1 MSVVCYHRLFAT
13 SYLLRWGVELI
24 DTHAHLACDSFLK
37 DWDEVVYRAIE
48 GGIKGIVCIICE
60 FEEMALYLRI
70 AEKYNTVYGAV
81 GIHPHDAKDYDKNWK
96 MLEEGLRLPRIKAVG
111 EIGLDYYYKNS
122 SPDRQ
127 RGVFQEQLQ
136 WAKLHKL
143 PVIVHS
149 REAIQDTMEIMKRFS
164 PLEGVMHCFSGS
176 QETMERFLDMG
187 LFVSFAGPV
196 TFPNAKN
203 LDILVKSIPP
213 ERLLVETDSP
223 YLAPQPK
230 RGKRNEPGFLHYI
243 IEEIANKRKEDT
255 KVIERITEEN
265 ARKLFKLI

>member
-1 MSVVCYHRLFAT
+1 
-13 SYLLRWGVELI
+13 LI

-37 DWDEVVYRAIE
+37 DWDEVVDRAIE
-48 GGIKGIVCIICE
+48 SGINGIVCIICE
-60 FEEMALYLRI
+60 SKEMEVYCRI
-70 AEKYNTVYGAV
+70 AEKYNIVYGAV

-96 MLEEGLRLPRIKAVG
+96 MLEEGLRLPRMKAVG

-122 SPDRQ
+122 SIEKQ
-127 RGVFQEQLQ
+127 RIAFREQLEF
-136 WAKLHKL
+136 AKLQNL
-143 PVIVHS
+143 PVVIHS
-149 REAIQDTMEIMKRFS
+149 REAIEDTLKILERFN
-164 PLEGVMHCFSGS
+164 PIQGVMHCFSGS

-203 LDILVKSIPP
+203 LDILAKLVPLD
-213 ERLLVETDSP
+213 RLLVETDSP

-243 IEEIANKRKEDT
+243 VEEIANKRKEDIT
-255 KVIERITEEN
+255 EIIRITEAN
-265 ARKLFKLI
+265 ARKLFKIV